1 MSLIDALIVLVVV
14 GVVLY
19 LIETYVPMAPGFKI
33 VIRVVAILLLCL
45 YLLRL
50 AGLTGRFAFP

>member
-1 MSLIDALIVLVVV
+1 MTLSLLVQPLIVLIIL

-19 LIETYVPMAPGFKI
+19 MVETYIPMAAPIKI
-33 VIRVVAILLLCL
+33 VIRVVAVLLLCL

-50 AGLTGRFAFP
+50 AGLLT